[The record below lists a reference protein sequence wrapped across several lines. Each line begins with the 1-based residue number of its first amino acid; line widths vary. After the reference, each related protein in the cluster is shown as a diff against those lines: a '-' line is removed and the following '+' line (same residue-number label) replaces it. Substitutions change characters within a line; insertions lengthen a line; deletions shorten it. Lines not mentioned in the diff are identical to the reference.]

1 MFDKQ
6 TTNLEHDYMKINF
19 HNKLEYQ
26 MKKFVLALTILMLS
40 FAPHANTGDHKKAEA
55 NR

>member
-19 HNKLEYQ
+19 HNKLGVSNE
-26 MKKFVLALTILMLS
+26 KICISTHCFNAL
-40 FAPHANTGDHKKAEA
+40 FRAAC
-55 NR
+55 